1 MSRISWIL
9 LIGLS
14 LFLFMSFGLKSKPQ
28 FTLNDETPLWDVLVK
43 LGKIK
48 TNMLD
53 TTKQYSVRKGEE
65 LVYFGQTTDFRGNST
80 SRLSKKLVCSACHS
94 TESEYGM
101 SDMYDPQARLDHCDS
116 LDRPFLPASPL
127 FGMINR
133 RYFFNEDYITVFQTD
148 DQKLKNDAH
157 TDIRSAIQFC
167 NQYIAR
173 GRELKEWEVESI
185 IAFMWTMELKIGD
198 LNLSQVDKDKVQ
210 YAIDNN
216 RSNARA
222 VDIVRR
228 YYPEIY
234 PASLEAPQEVALR
247 KQTSPILNS
256 FTNGKV
262 VYQRSCL
269 HCHRN
274 KRYSNFKMDMEQS
287 TFKFLKKHL
296 DDTSRHSI
304 YDVIRYNPGSKGNKA
319 GMPHYSNERMSNQQ
333 LQDLRFFIIQV
344 ARLGAEAF
352 PYYET
357 PRGPDGRPI
366 KIEEEPQDSLR

>member
-9 LIGLS
+9 LIGLG
-14 LFLFMSFGLKSKPQ
+14 LFLFMSFGIKTKPQ
-28 FTLNDETPLWDVLVK
+28 FIVDKQTPIWDVLVK

-53 TTKQYSVRKGEE
+53 TTQQYSIRKGEE
-65 LVYFGQTTDFRGNST
+65 LVYFGQTTDFRGRST
-80 SRLSKKLVCSACHS
+80 PRISKKLVCSACHS

-101 SDMYDPQARLDHCDS
+101 AEMYDPQVRLEYCDS

-133 RYFFNEDYITVFQTD
+133 RYFFNGDYITLFQTD
-148 DQKLKNDAH
+148 NQKLKKDAH
-157 TDIRSAIQFC
+157 LDIRSAIQFC

-185 IAFMWTMELKIGD
+185 IAFLWTLELKIGD
-198 LNLSQVDKDKVQ
+198 LNLSETDLSKVQ
-210 YAIDNN
+210 FAIDNN

-222 VDIVRR
+222 VDIMRR
-228 YYPEIY
+228 HYPEIY
-234 PASLEAPQEVALR
+234 PASLVPPQEMQIR
-247 KQTSPILNS
+247 KQTSPVLND
-256 FTNGKV
+256 FTNGKK

-269 HCHRN
+269 HCHEN
-274 KRYSNFKMDMEQS
+274 KRYSNLKLDMEPS
-287 TFKFLKKHL
+287 SFKFLKKHL
-296 DDTSRHSI
+296 DDTSRHSM
-304 YDVIRYNPGSKGNKA
+304 YNVIRYSPESKGYKL
-319 GMPHYSNERMSNQQ
+319 GMPHYSSERLSDQQ

-344 ARLGAEAF
+344 DRLGAEAF

-357 PRGPDGRPI
+357 PRGPDGRPL